1 MHVLRYAAR
10 MASDRQWRFGWTEAG
25 VVLRA
30 IAWLLLVMLLSTHSS
45 RENALRQVHK
55 TGVLRAAM
63 VNDPTSYYL
72 GPAGYTGFDY
82 DLINDFADYLG
93 ASLDIVLVDTP
104 EDALAVVRSGNAQIA
119 AISMPVT
126 AERAEAMR
134 FSRPLRYRTPELVR
148 KMGNA
153 EAEQLEALASPII
166 VPRGSAHATWLAQ
179 LEEEVP
185 SLKWDTRADAEP
197 EALLREVASG
207 DLDLTVAGSD
217 LVAITKRY
225 YPRLA
230 VVRQLGAPR
239 PLAWALAPERGESL
253 YRELSHYLRLL
264 GSKELQRLRD
274 RYFGHIERLDYVDAV
289 TLATHFETRLPRYR
303 EKFEQAAKENGIDWR
318 LLAAVGYQESHWD
331 NSAVS
336 PTGVRGIMQITQQTA
351 RFLKISDRTDPSE
364 AIAGAARYLR
374 SLHGRLPESIQ
385 EPDRSWFMLAAYNIG
400 LGHVLDARRLT
411 QRMGDDPDR
420 WVDVREH
427 LPLLTQPRH
436 YKQLRY
442 GYARGP
448 EAVHYVGHVRT
459 YFDML
464 VWLTSREEETPVPV
478 DPRPREMRPPKGENP
493 LAIEQPLL

>member
-1 MHVLRYAAR
+1 MN
-10 MASDRQWRFGWTEAG
+10 SDRQWRFGWNEA
-25 VVLRA
+25 R
-30 IAWLLLVMLLSTHSS
+30 LLLRVAAWVLIALSLSTQGW
-45 RENALRQVHK
+45 RADAFEQVRK

-82 DLINDFADYLG
+82 DLVNDFAEYLG
-93 ASLDIVLVDTP
+93 ASLQIVLVDTP
-104 EDALAVVRSGNAQIA
+104 DDALEEVRSGNAQLA
-119 AISMPVT
+119 AIAMPVT
-126 AERAEAMR
+126 AERATAMR
-134 FSRPLRYRTPELVR
+134 FSRPLRYRTPQIVR
-148 KMGNA
+148 VLGNQQA
-153 EAEQLEALASPII
+153 EELEALDAPII
-166 VPRGSAHATWLAQ
+166 VPQGSAHATWLRQ
-179 LEEEVP
+179 LEQEIP
-185 SLKWDTRADAEP
+185 TLKWDTRVDAEP
-197 EALLREVASG
+197 EGLLREVAKG

-230 VVRQLGAPR
+230 VVRDLGAPR
-239 PLAWALAPERGESL
+239 PLAWATSPERGAPL

-264 GSKELQRLRD
+264 GGRELQRLRD

-289 TLATHFETRLPRYR
+289 TLATHFETRLPKYR
-303 EKFEQAAKENGIDWR
+303 EQFEQAAKENGIDWR
-318 LLAAVGYQESHWD
+318 LLAAVGYQESHW
-331 NSAVS
+331 NNAAVS

-351 RFLKISDRTDPSE
+351 KFLDISDRTDPSE
-364 AIAGAARYLR
+364 AISGAARYLR

-385 EPDRSWFMLAAYNIG
+385 EPDRSWFMLASYNIG

-464 VWLTSREEETPVPV
+464 VWLTSREDEPPVPV
-478 DPRPREMRPPKGENP
+478 APKPREMRPPKGENP
-493 LAIEQPLL
+493 LAIEQPIL